1 MLGYTE
7 KIFLWTT
14 FNKLHTIGGKLKIKK
29 PVKYFDTEEKAKN
42 YIDNEAEY
50 DKDYYYCE
58 LEVE

>member
-1 MLGYTE
+1 MKIYEVFYIDYNYIFHHDDYYDEIVKE
-7 KIFLWTT
+7 KI
-14 FNKLHTIGGKLKIKK
+14 

-42 YIDNEAEY
+42 YIENKV